1 MKLLLIFFILWLV
14 PFNISAQVTYIPDSQ
29 FEQALITLGIDSD
42 NTINGQILTAD
53 AEAVHPILH
62 LTGPSNIFY
71 SDEVL
76 DLTGINAFINIE
88 YLSLGYLRLNNG
100 VDISNLANLKSVNL
114 NNCSLTSMSFNG
126 NTSLEHVE
134 IGNVHDIAGHN
145 EITELDFTNNV
156 NVEVISAENLY
167 SLQRINLK
175 NGQNIN
181 KPEMVISLQPTVG
194 NNPNSVCIEVD
205 NANAA
210 MNNLAP
216 YNTWQVSGNHFYSD
230 NCILSVEKFVRDNI
244 FITPNPATDYF
255 AVSNNSSE
263 IIINT
268 IQILDNSG
276 KWISTIE
283 NNFDKISV
291 ENLSSGQYFVII
303 HSNLGLT
310 SKKLIVK

>member
-14 PFNISAQVTYIPDSQ
+14 PFNINAQVTYIPDQQ

-53 AEAVHPILH
+53 AEAVHPALH
-62 LTGPSNIFY
+62 LFGPSNLSY

-76 DLTGINAFINIE
+76 DLTGINAFTNVDYIE
-88 YLSLGYLRLNNG
+88 LHSLRLNDG
-100 VDISNLANLKSVNL
+100 LDISNLANLKTIGL
-114 NNCSLTSMSFNG
+114 NNCSLTSVSFNG
-126 NTSLEHVE
+126 NSSLEHVQ

-145 EITELDFTNNV
+145 EIIDLDFTNNP
-156 NVEVISAENLY
+156 NIKIIAASNLY
-167 SLQRINLK
+167 TLQRINLK
-175 NGQNIN
+175 NGQNVN
-181 KPEMVISLQPTVG
+181 KPEMVISLQPTLG
-194 NNPNSVCIEVD
+194 NNTNSVCIEVD

-210 MNNLAP
+210 INNLAP

-230 NCILSVEKFVRDNI
+230 NCVLSVEKFIKDNI
-244 FITPNPATDYF
+244 FIVPNPATEYF
-255 AVSNNSSE
+255 SVINNNSE